1 MKKARPRVSLK
12 RETVRVLKPIHLA
25 VAAAAAAAEIDNSEH
40 CVAEALAVTVVPAC
54 AAG

>member
-25 VAAAAAAAEIDNSEH
+25 VAAGADNSEH
-40 CVAEALAVTVVPAC
+40 CVAQAVVVSGAPAC
-54 AAG
+54 VAG

>member
-25 VAAAAAAAEIDNSEH
+25 VAAAAGKDNSEH
-40 CVAEALAVTVVPAC
+40 CVAQADVVTLPP
-54 AAG
+54 